1 MLEALTHPIL
11 TPLVRTYLLATVRG
25 HFAEVRL
32 HLDEVVLPMPTIIFA
47 THQSW
52 WDGHLILA
60 LTQFL
65 KLEFRVLMLEENLR
79 KYGFLRYAGAFG
91 INRASVSSVRRVL
104 QYSRSQLES
113 GTPRAVLLFPSGEII
128 SPFVRPIPLESG
140 LASLVLMSH
149 KAGIPVQ
156 VRALA
161 IRLEHGV
168 EERPSAFIRL
178 GAACEFSAN
187 SLSSLTAKF
196 SQELTVQ
203 ADRLH
208 QDLLDQNLEAY
219 LPIMRGLPSVQQG
232 WDGLRRSLG
241 IRL

>member
-11 TPLVRTYLLATVRG
+11 TPLVRTYLLSTVRG
-25 HFAEVRL
+25 HFADVRV
-32 HLDEVVLPMPTIIFA
+32 HLEDAILPMPTIFFA

-79 KYGFLRYAGAFG
+79 KYGFLQYVGAFG
-91 INRASVSSVRRVL
+91 INRERVSSVRAVL
-104 QYSRSQLES
+104 RYSRSQLES
-113 GTPRAVLLFPSGEII
+113 GVPRAVLLFPSGEIM
-128 SPFVRPIPLESG
+128 SPLVRPIPFESG
-140 LASLVLMSH
+140 LASLVVMCR

-161 IRLEHGV
+161 LRLEHGL
-168 EERPSAFIRL
+168 EARPSAFIRL
-178 GAACEFSAN
+178 GAASEVGAD
-187 SLSSLTAKF
+187 SLSGVTAHF
-196 SQELTVQ
+196 SNELTVQ
-203 ADRLH
+203 ADRLY
-208 QDLLDQNLEAY
+208 QDLLFQNLEGY
-219 LPIMRGLPSVQQG
+219 LPILRGLPSAQQG